1 MRFQCIPIDPETA
14 DRFRRTGV
22 DDGGNPIQRR
32 IVDAPGAPCRQCLR
46 DAEIG
51 EEILLLSWHLPRPLG
66 IYWTPSPIFLHAQ
79 PCAAFGQSDAI
90 APIVRNRL
98 VSVRAYD
105 RDGMCLYDLGDVSE
119 GTVVDGLLSRALD
132 DERTD
137 FVNTHTARPGCLL
150 CQVERRA

>member
-1 MRFQCIPIDPETA
+1 M
-14 DRFRRTGV
+14 
-22 DDGGNPIQRR
+22 
-32 IVDAPGAPCRQCLR
+32 
-46 DAEIG
+46 
-51 EEILLLSWHLPRPLG
+51 LLLSWHLPRPLG

-90 APIVRNRL
+90 TPIVRNRL
-98 VSVRAYD
+98 VSVRADD

-119 GTVVDGLLSRALD
+119 ETVVDGLLARALD

-137 FVNTHTARPGCLL
+137 FVNIHTARPGCLL

>member
-32 IVDAPGAPCRQCLR
+32 IVDAPGAPCRQCLH

-51 EEILLLSWHLPRPLG
+51 EEMLLLSWHLPRPLG

-137 FVNTHTARPGCLL
+137 FVNIHTARPGCLL

>member
-1 MRFQCIPIDPETA
+1 MRFRCIPIAPQTA

-32 IVDAPGAPCRQCLR
+32 TVDAPGAPCRQCLR

-51 EEILLLSWHLPRPLG
+51 EDMLLLSWHLPRPLG

-79 PCAAFGQSDAI
+79 SCAPFAVADTV

-105 RDGMCLYDLGDVSE
+105 RDGMCLYELGDVEE
-119 GTVVDGLLSRALD
+119 GAVVDGLLTRALAD
-132 DERTD
+132 RRTD
-137 FVNTHTARPGCLL
+137 FVNIHTARPGCLR
-150 CQVERRA
+150 CQVERLE

>member
-32 IVDAPGAPCRQCLR
+32 VADAPGAPCRQCLR
-46 DAEIG
+46 DAEVG
-51 EEILLLSWHLPRPLG
+51 EEMLLLSWHLPRPLG
-66 IYWTPSPIFLHAQ
+66 IYWTPSPIFLHAK
-79 PCAAFGQSDAI
+79 PCTPFREPDAI

-105 RDGMCLYDLGDVSE
+105 REGMCLYDLGDVSE
-119 GTVVDGLLSRALD
+119 GTYVDDLLARALT

-137 FVNTHTARPGCLL
+137 FVNIHTARPGCLL
-150 CQVERRA
+150 CQVERR